1 MSSLYWRNVSAL
13 SVCLLKLVER
23 LINLKWRLPDQVIG
37 KKYMHRWHL
46 IRQPGIRNL
55 YLHKY
60 LGSDDDRALHDHPW
74 ASWSILLWGNLF
86 EMTVDHTG
94 NHVVKRVWPLIPK
107 YRSAKYSHRLIL
119 KGNKALTLFFTGKKS
134 REWGFHCP
142 KGWVHWTEFTDAEG
156 NQTGAGCGD

>member
-1 MSSLYWRNVSAL
+1 
-13 SVCLLKLVER
+13 
-23 LINLKWRLPDQVIG
+23 
-37 KKYMHRWHL
+37 MHRWHL
-46 IRQPGIRNL
+46 IRKPGKINL

-74 ASWSILLWGNLF
+74 SSWSLLLWGNLY
-86 EMTVDHTG
+86 ELTETKNG
-94 NHVVKRVWPLIPK
+94 QEKIRRIWPLIPK

-119 KGNKALTLFFTGKKS
+119 KGNKAMTLFLTGKKT

-142 KGWVHWTEFTDAEG
+142 KGWIHWTQFTDAEG